1 MFTRHALCAL
11 LVATV
16 GCGGKYGGGGTT
28 TAAKP
33 GTAKVTLAMA
43 ALPYQILDGRSG
55 RQVEEAA
62 FWTRLQH
69 ARAVCVGEDHPNP
82 HHHWVQL
89 RVVQELGKRK
99 PARLALGLE
108 MVQRPFQG
116 PLDDYSAKRIDS
128 VALRS
133 RVGWEERWGY
143 DWDFYGPTIDAA
155 IGFGANV
162 LALNAAKELSK
173 KVSRQ
178 GLESLTPEEKANV
191 PELKLDDPNHRA
203 WFDALMGEMGGAG
216 AHSQKDP
223 KQDEAKPEAPEP
235 KDQKDNPH
243 KSPHGEMP
251 AMPSAERIYTVQVLW
266 DETMADGGAKWLA
279 ANPTGQLIIL
289 AGNGHCHDSA
299 IVARLK
305 RRGIADVVSVRPV
318 LDTEGEVASVL
329 AKPMNDYVVTMQLP
343 AETK

>member
-1 MFTRHALCAL
+1 MFTRHALCIF
-11 LVATV
+11 VAATI
-16 GCGGKYGGGGTT
+16 GCGGKYGGGATNTT
-28 TAAKP
+28 PKP
-33 GTAKVTLAMA
+33 GGGVKGTLAMA
-43 ALPYQILDGRSG
+43 GLPYQVLDRGG
-55 RQVEEAA
+55 RQVEETA
-62 FWTRLQH
+62 FWARLQK

-89 RVVQELGKRK
+89 QVVQELGKRK
-99 PARLALGLE
+99 PAKLALGLE
-108 MVQRPFQG
+108 MIQRPFQG
-116 PLDDYSAKRIDS
+116 PLDDYGAKRIDS
-128 VALRS
+128 AALRS

-143 DWDFYGPTIDAA
+143 DWEFYGPTIDAA
-155 IGFGANV
+155 IGYGAQI

-173 KVSRQ
+173 KISRQ
-178 GLESLTPEEKANV
+178 GIESLTPEEKANV
-191 PELKLDDPNHRA
+191 PELDLRDANHRA
-203 WFDALMGEMGGAG
+203 WFDALMADMGGAG
-216 AHSQKDP
+216 AHSTKDP
-223 KQDEAKPEAPEP
+223 KAPSEE
-235 KDQKDNPH
+235 KKEDPH
-243 KSPHGEMP
+243 KSPHGAAP

-266 DETMADGGAKWLA
+266 DETMADLSAKWLA

-305 RRGIADVVSVRPV
+305 RRGVTDVVSVRPV